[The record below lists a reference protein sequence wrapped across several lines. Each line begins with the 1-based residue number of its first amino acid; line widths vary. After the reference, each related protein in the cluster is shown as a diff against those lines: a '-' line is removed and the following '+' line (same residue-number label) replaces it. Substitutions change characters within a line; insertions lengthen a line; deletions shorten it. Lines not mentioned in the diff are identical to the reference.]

1 MYTPNIQK
9 PTILSVGQITKYI
22 KSVIEGDPRLMTVF
36 LTGEISNLRSFS
48 PDKHNYFTLKDNE
61 AVISAT
67 MFMGYSRNLRFRP
80 TEGMKVICRGG
91 IELYAP
97 QGKYQI
103 IIEDMQP
110 DGIGALNLAYEQLK
124 KELEAKGLFDEFH
137 KKPIPKFPKTIG
149 VITSPTGAAL
159 QDIKNILHRRF
170 PCVDIILSPV
180 LVQGPNAAPQLVNAV
195 RELDESGLCDTIIIG
210 RGGGSI
216 EDLWPFN
223 DERLAYEIYN
233 CHTPI
238 ISAVGHQ
245 TDFTIC
251 DFVSDLRAPT
261 PSAAAEIAVP
271 DRAELMNGYN
281 AALRALNAS
290 VKQKYDMFSKRNT
303 NFQRIIDSLSPE
315 NTIARYESEIKLY
328 KTQLENSIQSKLN
341 KSESEIKA
349 FASKLESLNPLS
361 ILSRGYSVA
370 EKDGKVISSKT
381 QLSEGDCFT
390 LTLSDGKITAIAA
403 GE

>member
-9 PTILSVGQITKYI
+9 PTYLTVGQITKYI

-48 PDKHNYFTLKDNE
+48 PDKHNYFTLKDSE
-61 AVISAT
+61 AVINAT

-80 TEGMKVICRGG
+80 TEGMKVICRGK
-91 IELYAP
+91 IEVYPP

-124 KELEAKGLFDEFH
+124 RELEAKGVFDDAH

-159 QDIKNILHRRF
+159 QDIKNILYRRF
-170 PCVDIILSPV
+170 PCVDVILSPV
-180 LVQGPNAAPQLVNAV
+180 LVQGANAAPQLANAV
-195 RELDESGLCDTIIIG
+195 RELDESRLCDTIIIG

-223 DERLAYEIYN
+223 DETLAYEIYN
-233 CHTPI
+233 CSTPI

-251 DFVSDLRAPT
+251 DFVADFRAPT

-271 DRAELMNGYN
+271 DKVELMNGYKAIHRTLN
-281 AALRALNAS
+281 AA
-290 VKQKYDMFSKRNT
+290 VKQKYDRLSKKNSD
-303 NFQRIIDSLSPE
+303 FQRIINSLSPE
-315 NTIARYESEIKLY
+315 NTIAQYEGEIKLF
-328 KTQLENSIQSKLN
+328 KTQLENSMQSKLN
-341 KSESEIKA
+341 KKESEIKA
-349 FASKLESLNPLS
+349 FASKLEGLNPLS
-361 ILSRGYSVA
+361 ILARGYSVA
-370 EKDGKVISSKT
+370 EKDGKIISSKT
-381 QLSEGDCFT
+381 QLSEGDSFM
-390 LTLSDGKITAIAA
+390 LTFSDGKITATA